1 MEVVASTPLKGPTS
15 PFPMLTG
22 SNQRKRPLA
31 QQKTTNAVVVD
42 TVAAAMAAAI
52 SDVSATAQVAADAA
66 ADGSLP
72 RMVQS
77 NWLAVQETEAIN
89 SDERRVS
96 REHEV
101 MFTSPGSSQG
111 VLSPGSSQGVLSS
124 PGSEEAGVLSP
135 DSEVHS
141 PSMHV

>member
-42 TVAAAMAAAI
+42 TVAAAIAAAI

-77 NWLAVQETEAIN
+77 NWLVSQETEAIN
-89 SDERRVS
+89 SDER

-141 PSMHV
+141 PPMHV